1 MSDNDT
7 DLSFVSNRRPK
18 RDAQARAGNPGI
30 HVHKLWVPQ
39 CITTLRHPFCQVNE
53 REAGS
58 VKKPRRPLPKT
69 APIRIPVPKQ
79 QSTVRGVIQFP
90 DIADARVSG
99 SGQPW
104 AWPKK
109 FIQSLKANGYKFQP
123 RRKIQMFTEFT
134 GSACAEST
142 ALCLAQHMDV
152 ELELV
157 SAGDI
162 DNQCRRMIQNNR
174 A

>member
-18 RDAQARAGNPGI
+18 RDAQARLM
-30 HVHKLWVPQ
+30 HVHKLWVPL
-39 CITTLRHPFCQVNE
+39 CIATLRQPFV
-53 REAGS
+53 RWMS
-58 VKKPRRPLPKT
+58 VELDLWRNHVDLFPRLHLSQF
-69 APIRIPVPKQ
+69 PVPKQ
-79 QSTVRGVIQFP
+79 KTKIRGDIQFP

-99 SGQPW
+99 SGQLW
-104 AWPKK
+104 AWPNE
-109 FIQSLKANGYKFQP
+109 FIQCLKAKGHAFQP

-142 ALCLAQHMDV
+142 AVCLAQHMDV
-152 ELELV
+152 DLELV

-162 DNQCRRMIQNNR
+162 DNQCRHMIQNNR